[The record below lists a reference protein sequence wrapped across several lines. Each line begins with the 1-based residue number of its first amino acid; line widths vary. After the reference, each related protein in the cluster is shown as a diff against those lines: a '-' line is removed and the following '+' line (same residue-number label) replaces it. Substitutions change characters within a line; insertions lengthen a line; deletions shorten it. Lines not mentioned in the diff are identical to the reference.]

1 MNGKNERRIERL
13 EEALSPPK
21 DPYLKMRARRFYRV
35 YAGLPGGFGDNS
47 PIPEEQLDPALWEKA
62 LEEAGRL
69 RTFKDFVEH
78 DERLRREAE
87 GGISP

>member
-1 MNGKNERRIERL
+1 
-13 EEALSPPK
+13 
-21 DPYLKMRARRFYRV
+21 V

-47 PIPEEQLDPALWEKA
+47 PIPDEQLDPALWEKA

-78 DERLRREAE
+78 DERLQREAE
-87 GGISP
+87 GG